1 MNKMSPNTKKP
12 RRGAF
17 LLTALIKVFL
27 SLLST
32 VSLNATTFEQQEQR
46 VQQALKAMYNLEY
59 ELASNLF
66 HTVLNDTPFHPMGP
80 LGVLAVQYY
89 ASEEEIGYHKRNQ
102 QFLVDIDNALKLYT
116 AQIQQHPDRPEY
128 LFFYGTVM
136 GLRARIQLA
145 EKNYFGVLTSGYNA
159 IRYIKKAEKLC
170 PDEPDFHLPVGIFN
184 YYVGISAPYM
194 QIASRIMRESGSR
207 SDGLKCIKADAD
219 NGNYGRYE
227 ARSLLAYLYLYFEEN
242 YTGSY
247 EYFHSLAVE
256 LPKNPY
262 YTAQTAEALIMA
274 GDLDLARTYI
284 KQVKA
289 LLPTLKPNTR
299 KEYQIK
305 LLFLNGSMALVEGNL
320 AVAETDLKE
329 FIRSYDYELDY
340 EIGNAYLR
348 LGNVYDLQK
357 RRPEAIAC
365 YRKVVHFN
373 NRSAAIRQA
382 QQFLQQPFS
391 KTPSSSKIK

>member
-1 MNKMSPNTKKP
+1 MKNFKK
-12 RRGAF
+12 
-17 LLTALIKVFL
+17 LIITLFII
-27 SLLST
+27 SST
-32 VSLNATTFEQQEQR
+32 VLNASTFEQQEHK
-46 VQQALKAMYNLEY
+46 VQQALKAMYNMEY

-89 ASEEEIGYHKRNQ
+89 ASEEEIGFHKRNQ

-159 IRYIKKAEKLC
+159 VRFIKKAEKLC

-194 QIASRIMRESGSR
+194 KIASRIMRESGSR
-207 SDGLKCIKADAD
+207 SDGLQSIKADAD

-242 YTGSY
+242 YEGAY
-247 EYFHSLAVE
+247 EYFRSLAVE

-262 YTAQTAEALIMA
+262 YAAETAEALIMN
-274 GDLDLARTYI
+274 GNLDLARIYI
-284 KQVKA
+284 KQVKT
-289 LLPTLKPNTR
+289 LFPTLKPNTR
-299 KEYQIK
+299 KDYQIK
-305 LLFLNGSMALVEGNL
+305 TLYLNGSLALAEGKL

-329 FIRSYDYELDY
+329 FIRLYDYELDY
-340 EIGNAYLR
+340 ETGNAYLR
-348 LGNVYDLQK
+348 LGKVYDLQK

-373 NRSAAIRQA
+373 NRSAAISQA
-382 QQFLQQPFS
+382 QQYLQHPYSGQKSILPD
-391 KTPSSSKIK
+391 

>member
-1 MNKMSPNTKKP
+1 MKIFKK
-12 RRGAF
+12 
-17 LLTALIKVFL
+17 LIITLFIISSMV
-27 SLLST
+27 
-32 VSLNATTFEQQEQR
+32 LNASTFEQQEQK
-46 VQQALKAMYNLEY
+46 VQQALKAMYNMEY
-59 ELASNLF
+59 DLASNLF
-66 HTVLNDTPFHPMGP
+66 HAVLNDTPFHPMGP

-89 ASEEEIGYHKRNQ
+89 ASEEYVGYHKRNQ
-102 QFLVDIDNALKLYT
+102 QFLVDIDNALKLYN

-159 IRYIKKAEKLC
+159 VRFIKKAEKLC

-207 SDGLKCIKADAD
+207 SDGLKSIKADAD

-242 YTGSY
+242 YEGSF
-247 EYFHSLAVE
+247 EYFRSLAVE

-262 YTAQTAEALIMA
+262 YAAQTAEALIMT
-274 GDLDLARTYI
+274 GNLNLARAYI
-284 KQVKA
+284 KQVKTTI
-289 LLPTLKPNTR
+289 PTLKPNTQ
-299 KEYQIK
+299 KEYQVK
-305 LLFLNGSMALVEGNL
+305 LLYLNGSLALVEGKL
-320 AVAETDLKE
+320 TVAETDLKE
-329 FIRSYDYELDY
+329 FIRLYDYELDY
-340 EIGNAYLR
+340 ETGNAYLR

-373 NRSAAIRQA
+373 NRSAAIKQA
-382 QQFLQQPFS
+382 QQYLQRPYS
-391 KTPSSSKIK
+391 GPKPILPD